1 MSDLTPQTQP
11 QLPLLHKQIVPLNS
25 SAHGALQL
33 DRGVGYR
40 YCSDA
45 DFVPLGLQEFPAA
58 GLYYPI
64 LFTGGE
70 QPVPV
75 ALLGIHHG
83 FNLFVDRQGSW
94 MPNAYVPAFVRAYPF
109 IFLDDVVTGAR
120 AVGIEADA
128 ECLSSERGQKL
139 FEDGQPTAMLTE
151 AVSFCESCRTSLDE
165 ARSFGEA
172 LEQAGLLE
180 TRDAAISFSYGG
192 TARVTGFRAV
202 DPRRIEEVSDL
213 TFLEWRRR
221 DWLAPLFA
229 HLMSAGNWAQFIE
242 LAADAPRVVQ

>member
-1 MSDLTPQTQP
+1 
-11 QLPLLHKQIVPLNS
+11 
-25 SAHGALQL
+25 
-33 DRGVGYR
+33 
-40 YCSDA
+40 
-45 DFVPLGLQEFPAA
+45 
-58 GLYYPI
+58 
-64 LFTGGE
+64 
-70 QPVPV
+70 
-75 ALLGIHHG
+75 
-83 FNLFVDRQGSW
+83 

-120 AVGIEADA
+120 RVGIEADA

-151 AVSFCESCRTSLDE
+151 AVSFCESSRTSLDE

-221 DWLAPLFA
+221 DWLSAPFLRISCPPGTGRSSSNLPPTHRA
-229 HLMSAGNWAQFIE
+229 SCSSAW
-242 LAADAPRVVQ
+242 LH